1 MPHTD
6 SIMVVA
12 IDYKNNQVG
21 IVSIPR
27 DIYVDIPGWGPDRIN
42 AAAYVGDQIKYPGG
56 GGALARRVVEET
68 LGIPTQ
74 NYVLMRM
81 ESLVRLVDAVGG
93 VTVTLECPLYE
104 QTPDA
109 RDPNKFVN
117 WSLPAGQV
125 FLDGAAAKKFATYRY
140 IQTDFG
146 RIKRQQQLI
155 WALRNRALQANLIPR
170 IPELWAALN
179 DTFKTD
185 LDLLDIIR
193 LAKLGIDLQ
202 PGNVHGTVLD
212 RDVVGNYTTPGGGS
226 VLIVKDQAALQ
237 KKLAQLFAAT
247 PLSDLGKKEGGGCP
261 PPPPGFPNLNPT
273 PVPTATLQVTPV
285 GTSQG

>member
-1 MPHTD
+1 
-6 SIMVVA
+6 
-12 IDYKNNQVG
+12 
-21 IVSIPR
+21 
-27 DIYVDIPGWGPDRIN
+27 
-42 AAAYVGDQIKYPGG
+42 
-56 GGALARRVVEET
+56 
-68 LGIPTQ
+68 
-74 NYVLMRM
+74 M

-104 QTPDA
+104 QTPDP

-193 LAKLGIDLQ
+193 LAKLGIDLN
-202 PGNVHGTVLD
+202 PANVHGTVLD

-226 VLIVKDQAALQ
+226 VLTVKDQEALR
-237 KKLAQLFAAT
+237 KRLAQLFAAT
-247 PLSDLGKKEGGGCP
+247 PLSDLGYKQGDRCP

-273 PVPTATLQVTPV
+273 PVPTATPQATPV